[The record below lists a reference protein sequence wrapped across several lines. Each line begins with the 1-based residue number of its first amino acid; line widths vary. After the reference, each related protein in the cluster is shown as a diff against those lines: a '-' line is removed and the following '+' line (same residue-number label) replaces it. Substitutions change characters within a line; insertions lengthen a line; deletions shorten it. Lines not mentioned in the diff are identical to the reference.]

1 MRGGPVSA
9 LCPTRHHLLTVSSSI
24 ASPAATA
31 RGPRAWWLGLAPAR
45 RRLLRALFAAGIV
58 LVLLVGGLL
67 ARFLSVEN
75 AERAADLALIQAE
88 VTGNTVAMLEQL
100 SGCRHSTSC
109 VAAVKANAG
118 DPQLRRA
125 GAVKILQLESKTAY
139 SLFGATGKT
148 RLAWTVIGSQP
159 VVQCVNVRRTG
170 NILAGIHVHV
180 IGLSVPIDNEGTCW
194 KLSKHEVE
202 EEEDTAVER

>member
-1 MRGGPVSA
+1 
-9 LCPTRHHLLTVSSSI
+9 
-24 ASPAATA
+24 
-31 RGPRAWWLGLAPAR
+31 
-45 RRLLRALFAAGIV
+45 LRTLFAVGIV

-88 VTGNTVAMLEQL
+88 VTGNAAAMLEQL
-100 SGCRHSTSC
+100 SGCRHSASC
-109 VAAVKANAG
+109 VATVTANASS
-118 DPQLRRA
+118 PQLRRA

-159 VVQCVNVRRTG
+159 VVQCVSVRRSG
-170 NILAGIHVHV
+170 NILAGIHVHL

>member
-1 MRGGPVSA
+1 V
-9 LCPTRHHLLTVSSSI
+9 PTRHHLQAVSSST
-24 ASPAATA
+24 ASPAAAA
-31 RGPRAWWLGLAPAR
+31 RGPRAWWLALAPAR
-45 RRLLRALFAAGIV
+45 RRLLRSLFAAGIV

-88 VTGNTVAMLEQL
+88 VTGNTAAMFEQL
-100 SGCRHSTSC
+100 SGCRHSASC
-109 VAAVKANAG
+109 VAAVKADASN
-118 DPQLRRA
+118 PNLRRA

-139 SLFGATGKT
+139 SLSAATGKT
-148 RLAWTVIGSQP
+148 RIAWTVIGSLP

-170 NILAGIHVHV
+170 SILAGIHVHL
-180 IGLSVPIDNEGTCW
+180 IGLSAPIDKEGTCW